1 MKGTKLIK
9 VLGVVGTGLGF
20 VATLISNYANE
31 KELDNKVAKAV
42 AEALEKT
49 TKDAE

>member
-9 VLGVVGTGLGF
+9 ILSVVGAGLGF
-20 VATLISNYANE
+20 VGTLITNFAND